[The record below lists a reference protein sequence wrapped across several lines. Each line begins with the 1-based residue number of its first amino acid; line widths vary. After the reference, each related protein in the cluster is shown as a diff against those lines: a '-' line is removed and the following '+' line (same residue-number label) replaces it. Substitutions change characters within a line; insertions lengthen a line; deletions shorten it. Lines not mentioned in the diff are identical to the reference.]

1 MTTTTGSSYTVSS
14 GQSATESGTTVT
26 ISSGGAAVSSFTF
39 SSGDTISVAS
49 GGIASGLTLTAGETL
64 YEAKT
69 NLATNITNIT
79 ISSGGTFTQAYS
91 NVFDKVSGVVVSSGG
106 TFSATAGGGDS
117 GVSVL
122 SGGTMAVIS
131 SSISNPITVF
141 GGAEIRLNQLSGSTF
156 SVASSFGSSSNGYY
170 EAITGYIPGGISQSV
185 QFAGAGTVS
194 FTTTSGGTGDYLNIT
209 GVTCF
214 GAGTAI
220 LTEQGEVAVESIK
233 LGDKVTVRRD
243 GREVQEPVIWVG
255 YSSVDLRRHAHPEL
269 AAPILIAAGALA
281 EGLPVRDLVVSP
293 EHCMIVDGHCVPAKL
308 LVNGTT
314 ISREFPQ
321 TPFMYYHIELERHGI
336 LIADGAEAE
345 SYLDT
350 GNRASFDNA
359 GEPRLLHPTF
369 QVNADAA
376 RWKTEACA
384 PLATAPEDVAPI
396 WRKLADRAIALGFE
410 LPTVEAVE
418 DPDLHL
424 IVDGRRIE
432 AVSDREAR
440 FVFPVPAGA
449 KSVVLASRASILAD
463 QMTPLVRD
471 TRRIGVRVLWAAI
484 RAGDTETIFPGDHP
498 ALRQGWHQVDTHG
511 SAPWR
516 WTNGAATIPWENIDG
531 AATLTVH
538 CYPSGWYPVEQG
550 AVLAA

>member
-1 MTTTTGSSYTVSS
+1 MTTYTVSS
-14 GQSATESGTTVT
+14 GQSATESGSTVT
-26 ISSGGAAVSSFTF
+26 ITSGGATVSSFTF
-39 SSGDTISVAS
+39 ASGDTISVAS

-64 YEAKT
+64 YQAKT
-69 NLATNITNIT
+69 NLSTNITDIT
-79 ISSGGTFTQAYS
+79 ISSGGTFIQENS

-106 TFSATAGGGDS
+106 TFSATPGATDL

-122 SGGTMAVIS
+122 SGGTLAVSFSNIS
-131 SSISNPITVF
+131 TPITVF
-141 GGAEIRLNQLSGSTF
+141 GGAEIQLTQLSGAAF
-156 SVASSFGSSSNGYY
+156 SVSSSFGSGSFGSY
-170 EAITGYIPGGISQSV
+170 ETITGFIS
-185 QFAGAGTVS
+185 GATQYVE
-194 FTTTSGGTGDYLNIT
+194 FGGTGSVTFTSSTVNGQDYINIT

-214 GAGTAI
+214 GGGTAI
-220 LTEQGEVAVESIK
+220 LTEQGEVAVESVK
-233 LGDKVTVRRD
+233 PGDKVTVRRD
-243 GREVQEPVIWVG
+243 GQDVLEPVIWAG
-255 YSSVDLRRHAHPEL
+255 YSTVDLRRHAHPEL
-269 AAPILIAAGALA
+269 AAPIRIAAGALA
-281 EGLPVRDLVVSP
+281 EGVPVRDLVVSP

-314 ISREFPQ
+314 IAREYPQ
-321 TPFMYYHIELERHGI
+321 TPFMYYHLELERHGI

-396 WRKLADRAIALGFE
+396 WSKLADRAIALGFE
-410 LPTVEAVE
+410 LPKAEAVE

-424 IVDGRRIE
+424 VVDGRRIE

-440 FVFPVPAGA
+440 FVFAVPAGA
-449 KSVVLASRASILAD
+449 KSVVLASRASIPAD

-471 TRRIGVRVLWAAI
+471 TRRIGVRILSAVIEAD
-484 RAGDTETIFPGDHP
+484 GNQTILPADHP
-498 ALRQGWHQVDTHG
+498 GFQQGWHDVDTHG
-511 SAPWR
+511 SVPWR
-516 WTNGAATIPWENIDG
+516 WTNGAGTIPWENING
-531 AATLTVH
+531 VATLTVH
-538 CYPSGWYPVEQG
+538 CYPSGWYPVEQT
-550 AVLAA
+550 AALAA